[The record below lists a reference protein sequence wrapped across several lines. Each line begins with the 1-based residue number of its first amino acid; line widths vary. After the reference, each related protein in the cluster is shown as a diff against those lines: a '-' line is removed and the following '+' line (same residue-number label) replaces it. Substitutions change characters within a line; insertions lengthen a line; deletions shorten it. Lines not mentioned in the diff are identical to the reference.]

1 MQGHQVFEL
10 RDYTMRPGRR
20 DELVTLFE
28 REFIE
33 SQEALGSRVVGTFR
47 DLDAPD
53 HFVWMRSFADMETRA
68 SALDGFYSSELWRT
82 HRNAANATMIDTDN
96 VLLLKPVGRDPV
108 APATRRPAIGETQG
122 GGLIIAT
129 IYPLAHGAEDAFLA
143 ALDTS
148 DAIACFRTEHAPNSY
163 PRLPVREG
171 ESVVVTLRR
180 SIASTPLPDGLIAA
194 PQVMRLAPTARSLL
208 R

>member
-1 MQGHQVFEL
+1 MVSDQVFEL
-10 RDYTMRPGRR
+10 RDYAMRPGRW
-20 DELVTLFE
+20 DALVTLFE

-47 DLDAPD
+47 NLDAPD
-53 HFVWMRSFADMETRA
+53 HFVWMRSFADMASRA
-68 SALDGFYSSELWRT
+68 AALDGFYTSDVWRA

-96 VLLLKPVGRDPV
+96 VLLLKPVGRDPITPGV
-108 APATRRPAIGETQG
+108 RRPAIGETQG

-129 IYPLAHGAEDAFLA
+129 IYPLAHGAEDVFLA

-148 DAIACFRTEHAPNSY
+148 DTIACFRTEHATNSY

-180 SIASTPLPDGLIAA
+180 SLPPSPPADGLIAA
-194 PQVMRLAPTARSLL
+194 PQILRLAPTARSLL